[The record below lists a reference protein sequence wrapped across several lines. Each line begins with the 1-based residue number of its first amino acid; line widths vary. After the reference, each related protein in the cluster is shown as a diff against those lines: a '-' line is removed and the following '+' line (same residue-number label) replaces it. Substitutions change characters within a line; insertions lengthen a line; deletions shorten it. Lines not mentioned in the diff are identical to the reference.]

1 LADITTMRM
10 FKLWLHPDFIFNR
23 SSLGKLQE
31 KARSNSAMIFS
42 PIIMDDIRKKNSEKE
57 DEKPKT
63 FIRALMDSRNNFT
76 DSEISDEISSLII
89 AAENASGMTLSSA
102 LLLLAMHKDIQDKLV
117 DELRQVLGTSTDDL
131 YLDIENLN
139 ELKYL
144 EMVINE
150 AMRLMPILPLAFRVN
165 DKQFTSSDG
174 YVIPAKANLLI
185 NIFQMHRNKAI
196 WGDDADVF
204 KPERFERENKKKIHP
219 YAFIPF
225 TKGPRMCIGWRY
237 AMISMK
243 IQLANILLKYEVDTS
258 LKLDELEFKVN
269 ITLNVCQGFMISI
282 KKRENESV
290 V

>member
-1 LADITTMRM
+1 VIMRM
-10 FKLWLHPDFIFNR
+10 FKLWLHFDFIFNR

-31 KARSNSAMIFS
+31 KSRLNSAMIYS
-42 PIIMDDIRKKNSEKE
+42 PIIMDDIRKKNNEKE

-76 DSEISDEISSLII
+76 DSEISDEINTLII
-89 AAENASGMTLSSA
+89 AAQDTSGVASSSA

-131 YLDIENLN
+131 DIEKLN
-139 ELKYL
+139 ELPYL

-150 AMRLMPILPLAFRVN
+150 AMRLIPVVPIVMRIN
-165 DKQFTSSDG
+165 EHEITSSDG
-174 YVIPAKANLLI
+174 YVIPAKSKLYI
-185 NIFQMHRNKAI
+185 PIFHIHQEKAF

-204 KPERFERENKKKIHP
+204 KPERFEKENIKNIHP

-225 TKGPRMCIGWRY
+225 AKGPRMCIGWRY
-237 AMISMK
+237 AMILIK

-269 ITLNVCQGFMISI
+269 ITLNVCQGFRISI
-282 KKRENESV
+282 KKRSEPK
-290 V
+290 